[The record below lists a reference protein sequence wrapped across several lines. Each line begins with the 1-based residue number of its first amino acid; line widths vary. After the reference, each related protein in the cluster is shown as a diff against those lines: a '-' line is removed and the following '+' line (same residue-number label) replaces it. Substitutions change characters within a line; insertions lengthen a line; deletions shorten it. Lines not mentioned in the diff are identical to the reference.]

1 MSLADT
7 LLLNGHPVPIRTLHS
22 PCHHLGPK
30 RFYRDGSPKL
40 AKETGCCPETPSDRR
55 PIRFTPTYECDLFGK
70 CAPFAA
76 QIEDDANPTRPC
88 LSCPKHTGNSPAEL
102 PTIQEQTRG

>member
-22 PCHHLGPK
+22 PCHPLGPK

-40 AKETGCCPETPSDRR
+40 AKETGCSLTWT
-55 PIRFTPTYECDLFGK
+55 F
-70 CAPFAA
+70 
-76 QIEDDANPTRPC
+76 
-88 LSCPKHTGNSPAEL
+88 
-102 PTIQEQTRG
+102 